1 LWKIETAECSPAVF
15 FVLYQ
20 IFGEQELSGVANTR
34 IVFRNSTAAIP
45 LKIFTTNWITMTIS
59 TARIGFIGGGQ
70 MAEAMVRGILAAG
83 LVTKE
88 RLMIAEPNAA
98 RCEYLHDQYGSCCTQ
113 SAETLSQACNIL
125 VVAVK
130 PQLAEQV
137 LSQYRPFVTAGHLVV
152 SIMAGVPLQVL
163 AGYFAEPVRLIR
175 VMPNTPALVLAGAS
189 AFSPNHLATTEDR
202 LIATALFSA
211 VGTCVE
217 VPENQ
222 LDAVTGLSGS
232 GPGYVFTFI
241 EAMIDGGV
249 LVGLPRPVAEQLVLQ
264 TVYGSAKLALETG
277 EPPAVLKGKVTSP
290 GGSTITGLQVLE
302 EGAFRGVIMGAIEAA
317 TQRSKELGT

>member
-1 LWKIETAECSPAVF
+1 
-15 FVLYQ
+15 
-20 IFGEQELSGVANTR
+20 
-34 IVFRNSTAAIP
+34 
-45 LKIFTTNWITMTIS
+45 MTIS
-59 TARIGFIGGGQ
+59 SSTIGFIGGGQ

-83 LVTKE
+83 LVPKDSI
-88 RLMIAEPNAA
+88 MIAEPTTA
-98 RCEYLHDQYGSCCTQ
+98 RCEYLHAQYGTRCTQ
-113 SAETLSQACNIL
+113 DADSLCRACNVL

-130 PQLAEQV
+130 PQLAELV
-137 LSQYRPFVTAGHLVV
+137 LAQYRPFVTAGHLVV
-152 SIMAGVPLQVL
+152 SIMAGIPLQVL

-189 AFSPNHLATTEDR
+189 AFSPNLLTTSADR
-202 LIATALFSA
+202 EIATALFSA

-217 VPENQ
+217 VPESQ

-249 LVGLPRPVAEQLVLQ
+249 LAGLPRQVAEQLVLQ

-290 GGSTITGLQVLE
+290 GGTTITGLQVLE
-302 EGAFRGVIMGAIEAA
+302 EGAFRGVVMGAVAAA
-317 TQRSKELGT
+317 TLRSKELGA